1 MTLQSDPCVRHHA
14 WQAPQ
19 LSMLARALEDPACR
33 TFILERGHRRQIVQR
48 AAQASRSEGF
58 AVASEVRVG
67 IMVEIPAAALMADVL
82 APAVDFFSIGTN
94 DLVQYTMAA
103 DRSSAELADLGTAF
117 QPAVLRL
124 IDAVCRAAGV
134 HDRPIS
140 VCGEA
145 AASPLLAPL
154 LVGLGVTHLS
164 VAAHSLQAVR
174 LALAGLTLAAC
185 RLAAEAALRA
195 QTSPEI
201 RELAE
206 ALAHAT
212 RPG

>member
-1 MTLQSDPCVRHHA
+1 VMFPMVATLEEIRD
-14 WQAPQ
+14 
-19 LSMLARALEDPACR
+19 ARAALE
-33 TFILERGHRRQIVQR
+33 R

-195 QTSPEI
+195 QTSTEI